1 MSLICMELY
10 MELLSDAIFSS
21 GNSTP
26 GGEDIA
32 LRIDAQGRP
41 FFSGGTFKGLLRQS
55 VNDLLYWTGWDDE
68 ALREDLLGALFGQE
82 GANDTDFRRRVIFG
96 DLHLQEDP
104 GEDFSSLRS
113 FTKLDDGVVETGTL
127 RIASCLHR
135 GSVFTGML
143 FCHPDDAALLTDA
156 IRGIQ
161 WVGLSRNRGF
171 GHVRMTVKPA
181 ETAPALPA
189 IGEGSWLRYR
199 LRVHSPLAISWL
211 SRSGTGNN
219 RNFTESRSY
228 LPGSTVRG
236 MILSRLA
243 ETDRGW
249 FEAHKAQLLRN
260 VQFLNALPTA
270 VDQPQI
276 PTPMG
281 FYQDKAESRFYS
293 VLRQN
298 VVVGDKRARLGQYC
312 SLKDGMLYAT
322 SPNME
327 TLLRIRLGEDDKQMF
342 TVRAIAAGTE
352 LVGYIHVSDPALMQP
367 ISGAFQKW
375 NWLGSKKFAGC
386 GLCSVEQ
393 LTLQEPDYFAYSY
406 RENEPIP
413 QELYMLLLSPSTML
427 RCGES
432 IGIDETQLAKLLGV
446 ETVQIQRCATS
457 VSDMAA
463 FNRTWGCS
471 SPSITMYEAGSIFRL
486 WCSAPPTAQAI
497 RAIEEHGIGTRTEE
511 GCGQVLFLR
520 GFEQLAG
527 YHRPEHAAFQPSA
540 EAVRR
545 QARCRWLMTETL
557 PVGLSKSQMGS
568 VQALCEAVIMGTKTI
583 DDLREHF
590 LHNQQREP
598 RYAKIYRSLWAQM
611 EAILDQPLAQTLNCA
626 EYAGNTQDKLRLICD
641 WIDLSR
647 KERAAQ

>member
-1 MSLICMELY
+1 MSHICMELY

-21 GNSTP
+21 GNSIP

-32 LRIDAQGRP
+32 LRVDAQGRP

-68 ALREDLLGALFGQE
+68 ARREDFLGALFGQE
-82 GANDTDFRRRVIFG
+82 GANDEDVQRRIIFS
-96 DLHLQEDP
+96 DLHLQEKP
-104 GEDFSSLRS
+104 GEEFSSLRS

-135 GSVFTGML
+135 GLVFTGML

-156 IRGIQ
+156 VRAIQ

-171 GHVRMTVKPA
+171 GHVRILAKQA
-181 ETAPALPA
+181 EASAALPA
-189 IGEGSWLRYR
+189 LGEGSWLRYR

-243 ETDRGW
+243 ETDRTW
-249 FEAHKAQLLRN
+249 FEAHKAQLLRE
-260 VQFLNALPTA
+260 VQFLNALPTDA
-270 VDQPQI
+270 GQCQI
-276 PTPMG
+276 PAPMG
-281 FYQDKAESRFYS
+281 FYQDKAKTRFYS

-298 VVVGDKRARLGQYC
+298 VVAGDKRARLGQYC
-312 SLKDGMLYAT
+312 SIKDGILHAT

-327 TLLRIRLGEDDKQMF
+327 TLLRIRLGEDDKQIF
-342 TVRAIAAGTE
+342 TVRAIAAETE

-367 ISGAFQKW
+367 ISGAFRKW

-393 LTLQEPDYFAYSY
+393 LTLQEPEYFAYSY
-406 RENEPIP
+406 RENESIP

-427 RCGES
+427 RNGES
-432 IGIDETQLAKLLGV
+432 IGIDEAQLSKLLGV
-446 ETVQIQRCATS
+446 DTVRIQRCATS

-471 SPSITMYEAGSIFRL
+471 SPSITMYEAGSMFRL
-486 WCSAPPTAQAI
+486 WCSSAPTTQAI
-497 RAIEEHGIGTRTEE
+497 RGIEERGIGTRTEE

-520 GFEQLAG
+520 DFEKLAG
-527 YHRPEHAAFQPSA
+527 YHRPEREAVQPSA

-545 QARCRWLMTETL
+545 KARCRWLMTETL
-557 PVGLSKSQMGS
+557 PEGLSASQMGS
-568 VQALCEAVIMGTKTI
+568 VQVLCKAVIAGDKTI
-583 DDLREHF
+583 DDLRELF
-590 LHNQQREP
+590 LHNQQRGP
-598 RYAKIYRSLWAQM
+598 RYAKIYMSLWARI
-611 EAILDQPLAQTLNCA
+611 EAVLDQPLAQTLSCA
-626 EYAGNTQDKLRLICD
+626 DYPGSIQDKLRLICD

-647 KERAAQ
+647 KE